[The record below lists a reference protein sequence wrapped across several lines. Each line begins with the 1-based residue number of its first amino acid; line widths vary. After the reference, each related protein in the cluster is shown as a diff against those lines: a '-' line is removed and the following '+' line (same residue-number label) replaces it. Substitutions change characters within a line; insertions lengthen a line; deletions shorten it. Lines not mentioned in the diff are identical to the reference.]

1 MAVSINYI
9 RNRNLSTAPGP
20 DWLTVSAGAEVR
32 RFHESMAAFA
42 PTQLKSLKNLAK
54 QLGVKAIYVKDES
67 TRFGLKAF
75 KALGASWAITRVI
88 CRRLGLDYRT
98 VTFDELRSE
107 KYREAIQPMV
117 FASATDGNHGKGV
130 AWTAHQLGCR
140 AYIFMPRGTVEARRA
155 AILAAGA
162 TECSITD
169 LTYDDTVRLVAKRA
183 EQEGWTVVQDTAW
196 EGYEEVPR
204 YIAEGYMT
212 MAAESL
218 EALREQEGDSRAMP
232 THVFLQAGVGAMAGS
247 VAGYLINAAGE
258 AAKPRPVISLVEP
271 AEAACFYDTALI
283 GDGRRHPAKGNA
295 VTIMAGLNCGEIAS
309 MVWPILRD
317 FVSYYL
323 AMEDYAAAEGMR
335 QLAHPAGDDPAVTA
349 GESGASG
356 FGAARLILAH
366 EELKQLREEMGLD
379 ENSILLL
386 YNTEGDTDPE
396 NYRRI
401 VEEGAWPL
409 P

>member
-1 MAVSINYI
+1 MAVSIDYV
-9 RNRNLSTAPGP
+9 RNKNISAAPGP
-20 DWLTVSAGAEVR
+20 DWLTPAAGAEVR
-32 RFHESMAAFA
+32 RFHKSMAAFA
-42 PTQLKSLKNLAK
+42 PTELKSLKNLAK
-54 QLGVKAIYVKDES
+54 KLGVKAIYVKDES

-88 CRRLGLDYRT
+88 CDRLGLDCHT
-98 VTFDELRSE
+98 VTFEELRSE
-107 KYREAIQPMV
+107 KYQKAIQSMV

-130 AWTAHQLGCR
+130 AWTAHELGCK

-162 TECSITD
+162 TECTITD
-169 LTYDDTVRLVAKRA
+169 LTYDDTVRLVAKKA
-183 EQEGWTVVQDTAW
+183 EQEGWTLVQDTAW
-196 EGYEEVPR
+196 EGYETVPR

-247 VAGYLINAAGE
+247 VAGYLVNAADE
-258 AAKPRPVISLVEP
+258 AGKPRLVISLVEP
-271 AEAACFYDTALI
+271 KEAACFYDTAVI
-283 GDGRRHPAKGNA
+283 GDGQCHPAKGNA
-295 VTIMAGLNCGEIAS
+295 TTIMAGLNCGEIAA

-317 FVSYYL
+317 FSSYYL
-323 AMEDYAAAEGMR
+323 AMDDYAAAEGMR
-335 QLAHPAGDDPAVTA
+335 QLAHPAGDDPIVVA

-366 EELKQLREEMGLD
+366 EELKQLREEMGFN

-401 VEEGAWPL
+401 VEEGAYPL

>member
-1 MAVSINYI
+1 MAVSINWV
-9 RNRNLSTAPGP
+9 RNQNVSAAPGP
-20 DWLTVSAGAEVR
+20 DWLTTSAGAEVR
-32 RFHESMAAFA
+32 RFHESMASFA
-42 PTQLKSLKNLAK
+42 PTPLKSLKNLAR

-67 TRFGLKAF
+67 ARFGLKAF
-75 KALGASWAITRVI
+75 KALGAGWAIARVI

-107 KYREAIQPMV
+107 KYREIVRQMV

-130 AWTAHQLGCR
+130 AWTARQLGCQ
-140 AYIFMPRGTVEARRA
+140 AHIFMPRGSAEARRT

-162 TECSITD
+162 AECTITD

-183 EQEGWTVVQDTAW
+183 EAEGWTIVQDTSW
-196 EGYEEVPR
+196 EGYEEIPR

-218 EALREQEGDSRAMP
+218 EALREQEGDSRAIP
-232 THVFLQAGVGAMAGS
+232 THLFLQAGVGAMAGS
-247 VAGYLINAAGE
+247 VAGYLINAADE
-258 AAKPRPVISLVEP
+258 AERLRPVISLVEP
-271 AEAACFYDTALI
+271 VEAACFYDTALI
-283 GDGRRHPAKGNA
+283 GDGRRHPAGGNA
-295 VTIMAGLNCGEIAS
+295 VTIMAGLNCGEIAP

-323 AMEDYAAAEGMR
+323 SMEDYAAAEGMR
-335 QLAHPAGDDPAVTA
+335 QLAHPAGDDPEVTA

-366 EELKQLREEMGLD
+366 GELKQLREEMGLD
-379 ENSILLL
+379 ENSILML